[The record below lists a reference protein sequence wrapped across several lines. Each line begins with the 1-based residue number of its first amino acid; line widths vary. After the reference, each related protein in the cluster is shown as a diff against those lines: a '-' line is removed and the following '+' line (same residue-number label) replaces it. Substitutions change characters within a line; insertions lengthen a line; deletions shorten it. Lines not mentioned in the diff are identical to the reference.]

1 MSHLWKTIAVSSFSC
16 LILMVGFWMVEASD
30 YVSRADVSKMIQTE
44 SPYLLDRQLVLKSIQ
59 DINEALKQN
68 TQVISELNTEIAR
81 LRTELDKLP

>member
-1 MSHLWKTIAVSSFSC
+1 MSNTWKTLAMSALSC
-16 LILMVGFWMVEASD
+16 LVLMVGFWLVEAKN

-68 TQVISELNTEIAR
+68 TKVISELSTEIAR
-81 LRTELDKLP
+81 LRTELGKLP

>member
-1 MSHLWKTIAVSSFSC
+1 
-16 LILMVGFWMVEASD
+16 MVGFWMVEASD